1 MTLKKLTLPE
11 LLKHSCSKFAKNLS
25 LNFVASGKRTYQD
38 LYNDVIAVANHL
50 IHLNIKKGDK
60 VAILSA
66 NMPNWGITQ
75 FAIASTGAIAVPI
88 LPGFCSTELQN
99 ILEHAEVKVIFVSR
113 LLAKC
118 LEDVKTPFL
127 KHKIL
132 INNFASIPEGCYA
145 PEELDKLTPDID
157 LNNYSPLPDIT
168 VEEEDTASIIYTSG
182 TTGFSKGVEL
192 THKNLVWDAR
202 QCRTIQHVDESDR
215 FLSILPMA
223 HTYENTLGLLLPIM
237 FGSQIFYLDR
247 VPTPKLLVPAMQ
259 KVHPTVILSVPL
271 IIEKI
276 YKTQIVPKFNSNK
289 IIRTLYGFSVTRKF
303 FNRMAGKKLMET
315 FGGQLK
321 FFGVGGSKIDGTVEQ
336 FLKEARFPYA
346 IGYGLTE
353 TAPMAAGSNP
363 SGTFLQGVG
372 PIMEGVSIKINE
384 PDEKGEGE
392 IWIKG
397 PNVMKGY
404 YKRPE
409 LNAEVFTEDGWFK
422 TGDLG
427 SFDKK
432 NRLSIR
438 GRIKTMIL
446 GASGE
451 NIYPE
456 EIESIINNFRFVNES
471 LVVENSGKLVAMVH
485 FNMEELEKHYKNLK
499 SQADNYKAM
508 ISDYIEEQKKE
519 LREYVNAR
527 VNNFSKL
534 QLVMT
539 QHEPFEKT
547 PTHKIKRFLYN
558 K

>member
-11 LLKHSCSKFAKNLS
+11 LLKTSCSKFSKNLS

-38 LYNDVIAVANHL
+38 LYNEVVSIANHL
-50 IHLNIKKGDK
+50 LHLGVKKGDK

-75 FAIASTGAIAVPI
+75 FAIANIGAVAVPI

-99 ILEHAEVKVIFVSR
+99 ILEHAEVKVVFVSR

-127 KHKIL
+127 EHKIL
-132 INNFASIPEGCYA
+132 INNFASMPEGCYQ
-145 PEELDKLTPDID
+145 PEDLDKLVPDID
-157 LNNYSPLPDIT
+157 MKNTTPLPEISI
-168 VEEEDTASIIYTSG
+168 EEEDIASIIYTSG
-182 TTGFSKGVEL
+182 TTGFSKGVVL

-202 QCRTIQHVDESDR
+202 QCRTIQHVSEADR

-223 HTYENTLGLLLPIM
+223 HTYENTLGLLLPLM
-237 FGSQIFYLDR
+237 FGAQVFYLDR

-259 KVHPTVILSVPL
+259 KIRPTVVLSVPL

-276 YKTQIVPKFNSNK
+276 YKSQVLPKFTSTK
-289 IIRTLYGFSVTRKF
+289 LMSTLYKFAPTRKLL
-303 FNRMAGKKLMET
+303 NRMAGKKLMET
-315 FGGQLK
+315 FGGELV
-321 FFGVGGSKIDGTVEQ
+321 FFGIGGSKLDGTVEQ
-336 FLKEARFPYA
+336 FLREAKFPYA

-363 SGTFLQGVG
+363 SQTFLQGVG
-372 PIMEGVSIKINE
+372 PIMEGVEIRIDK
-384 PDEKGEGE
+384 PDKTGQGE

-397 PNVMKGY
+397 PNVMQGY

-432 NRLSIR
+432 GRLAIR

-451 NIYPE
+451 IHYQQLP
-456 EIESIINNFRFVNES
+456 FRERI
-471 LVVENSGKLVAMVH
+471 SG
-485 FNMEELEKHYKNLK
+485 
-499 SQADNYKAM
+499 
-508 ISDYIEEQKKE
+508 
-519 LREYVNAR
+519 R
-527 VNNFSKL
+527 
-534 QLVMT
+534 
-539 QHEPFEKT
+539 
-547 PTHKIKRFLYN
+547 
-558 K
+558 